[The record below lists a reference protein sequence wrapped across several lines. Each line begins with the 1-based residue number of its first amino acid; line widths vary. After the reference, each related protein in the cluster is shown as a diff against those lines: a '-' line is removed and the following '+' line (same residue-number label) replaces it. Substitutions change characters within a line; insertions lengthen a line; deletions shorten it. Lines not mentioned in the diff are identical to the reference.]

1 MKLALADIRS
11 DDEIEDFAEA
21 LLDSLG
27 LPKEFEWN
35 EEDHPRHE
43 AGSPEGGRFAP
54 KGEGGQHP
62 QKGKPRAQAG
72 SLGEQLS
79 PAEKAERA
87 KLVAQVEN
95 AAKEWVAEKRAGGG
109 TFGRK
114 ELAELSRHLG
124 ETQGEAIDA
133 MINKFSDPKNYHE
146 RPMVHLCIGDEQNPD
161 IWLLGW
167 RESSKEIE
175 GTPIHDHGDSE
186 AGIYVHRGSVT
197 EHIYAIDKSQVG
209 KGIGSEVDFRQ
220 VERGFD
226 HKSTATINAPYI
238 HDIYDAEGGSN
249 LSVTIHS
256 YYPPLRHMRFYEV
269 KGDKLVQ
276 TGEWDDRAKKH
287 ALLHYD
293 RTDWTRS
300 PFGHCQRYHGDHDQE
315 DHGNWADGQ
324 GGPKSDSSQTK
335 GRLTE
340 KSREAFVGEYPEGGY
355 ESEAVQAYYA
365 REKEWQRNVREDLSF
380 GRLTP
385 KEARAL
391 GYTYTGERD
400 SQEQW
405 KPLPEELWHVTTA
418 TDAVNATGLKTRD
431 ELKMQSGSGLGGGQS
446 DTISFTADPKVA
458 EGIYRGVLEARE
470 VAAGNVS
477 AQQLLDAAFAGNQAQ
492 KEWGTAIVRGF
503 DKDWKQGDPYP
514 YAIDTLLR
522 GVHYKYEIALNP
534 KDIPPGGTPV
544 FPTHKDANGVQRYA
558 GYEIPMTPEERAE
571 STFDFYKRW
580 ATFRE
585 FEGKGPL
592 DPLFFLTDVKALAA
606 TPPEQ
611 ISIGK
616 FRPIPGAQGFTVS
629 ALGEWRVYTGKVVEP
644 VANERPAVKLFHLAG
659 TDDDHDQSTHGRG
672 GGGDDGYKTIDTTKL
687 PDDTMLGHAGR
698 IIDGELVGF
707 HVTSD
712 PEPLEK
718 ALKEGGD
725 LTNTR
730 VKGDTGDLGGG
741 LYFSYAPQ
749 LWMARASGKWS
760 FLKSLE
766 GNQNMLLAEHL
777 LDEVSKQ
784 RKEKYISQTEF
795 EYAERIINQFA
806 QTGQEA
812 IVGLA
817 GQPYNISFWKSDY
830 LNKLGI
836 KPGKQPIEID
846 VRARGKF
853 AEVDASYLTPDQVT
867 MLRGKGFD
875 GAFVRGGMAT
885 LPQTVIWN
893 KNAITQFGG
902 YRNKKEFHLAYH
914 LEGAHDQGE
923 HGNWAD
929 GESSDRGV
937 SKAALQKHLVDY
949 KAERELTGPGTVPI
963 KEILPKSKSVGYL
976 DVPGIDKM
984 HRLMQVE
991 PSLETDPK
999 QYVDARDRLFKGEPV
1014 MPVPIG
1020 VLTFTQP
1027 KINTDRAQELTKTPE
1042 QLEIPVQVVRSG
1054 SKFFLM
1060 NGHHRVIASHL
1071 AGRGEIAANVLDLNR
1086 PHEFEWFPF
1095 HLQGQH
1101 DQQTHNPHLD
1111 SAKKVEMETKFL
1123 KDRATKSEP
1132 ATTKLIK
1139 EVVDRN
1145 EGKLEGL
1152 DFRVKSEESLARKI
1166 AARARANPGLEP
1178 GDVAANSISDALRY
1192 TAVLKD
1198 DQYATAVKDMLSH
1211 LESKGFKVDKIKN
1224 YWQPGDDYNGINV
1237 TLRDPEEL
1245 KVELQFHTPDSF
1257 HVKEK
1262 ESHPLYEKMRTA
1274 KDPTV
1279 AKQLKQQMI
1288 DIWSKVQ
1295 VPAGVMTLGI
1305 LATT

>member
-43 AGSPEGGRFAP
+43 AGSSEGGRFAP

-133 MINKFSDPKNYHE
+133 MISKFSDPKNYHE

-167 RESSKEIE
+167 RENMKEIE

-300 PFGHCQRYHGDHDQE
+300 PFGHCQRYHGDHDQD

-324 GGPKSDSSQTK
+324 GGSKADSSQTK

-477 AQQLLDAAFAGNQAQ
+477 AQQLLDAAFAGNQAE

-522 GVHYKYEIALNP
+522 GVHYKHELFTQA
-534 KDIPPGGTPV
+534 KDVPPGGTPV
-544 FPTHKDANGVQRYA
+544 FPTHKDASGEQRYT

-571 STFDFYKRW
+571 ETFDFYKRW

-644 VANERPAVKLFHLAG
+644 VANERPAVKLFHL
-659 TDDDHDQSTHGRG
+659 
-672 GGGDDGYKTIDTTKL
+672 
-687 PDDTMLGHAGR
+687 
-698 IIDGELVGF
+698 
-707 HVTSD
+707 
-712 PEPLEK
+712 
-718 ALKEGGD
+718 
-725 LTNTR
+725 
-730 VKGDTGDLGGG
+730 
-741 LYFSYAPQ
+741 
-749 LWMARASGKWS
+749 
-760 FLKSLE
+760 
-766 GNQNMLLAEHL
+766 
-777 LDEVSKQ
+777 
-784 RKEKYISQTEF
+784 
-795 EYAERIINQFA
+795 
-806 QTGQEA
+806 
-812 IVGLA
+812 
-817 GQPYNISFWKSDY
+817 
-830 LNKLGI
+830 
-836 KPGKQPIEID
+836 
-846 VRARGKF
+846 
-853 AEVDASYLTPDQVT
+853 
-867 MLRGKGFD
+867 
-875 GAFVRGGMAT
+875 
-885 LPQTVIWN
+885 
-893 KNAITQFGG
+893 
-902 YRNKKEFHLAYH
+902 
-914 LEGAHDQGE
+914 EGAHDQGE

-929 GESSDRGV
+929 GESSDRGD
-937 SKAALQKHLVDY
+937 SKAALQRHLVDY
-949 KAERELTGPGTVPI
+949 KAERELTGPGTIPI
-963 KEILPKSKSVGYL
+963 KELLPKSNVVGYL
-976 DVPGIDKM
+976 DVPNIDKM
-984 HRLMQVE
+984 HRLMQVT
-991 PSLETDPK
+991 PSLKTDPK
-999 QYVDARDRLFKGEPV
+999 RYVDARDRLFKGEPV

-1086 PHEFEWFPF
+1086 PHEFEWFPY